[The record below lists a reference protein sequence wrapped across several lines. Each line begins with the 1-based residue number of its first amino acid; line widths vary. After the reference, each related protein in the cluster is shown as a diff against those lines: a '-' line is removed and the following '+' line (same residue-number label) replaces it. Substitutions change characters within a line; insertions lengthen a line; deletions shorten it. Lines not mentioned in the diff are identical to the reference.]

1 MAWRGQQ
8 PYDIRLGSMER
19 QAEYHHHD
27 ICGSSFHGLAT
38 ILEKYFNNFD
48 FHGAREQV
56 LRCIDARENE
66 IRRRQYPDPAHNY
79 AVRVLRGLLRKIN
92 YIIENITTLWAQWP
106 SNTSMLVRYDE
117 QTGFSIIINNRVL
130 GGKIKKYKKTCKKC
144 VKKTKTRK
152 QKNKKIRKQ
161 KV

>member
-19 QAEYHHHD
+19 QAAYHHPD

-38 ILEKYFNNFD
+38 ILESYLNKFD
-48 FHGAREQV
+48 FHSAQEQV
-56 LRCIDARENE
+56 LRCIDAREDE

-79 AVRVLRGLLRKIN
+79 AVGVLRALLGKIN
-92 YIIENITTLWAQWP
+92 YIVKHLPELWSQW
-106 SNTSMLVRYDE
+106 SVNTPILVRYNE
-117 QTGFSIIINNRVL
+117 GTGPGSGFSIIINNRVF

-144 VKKTKTRK
+144 AKKIKTK
-152 QKNKKIRKQ
+152 KNKKIK
-161 KV
+161 K